1 MKICGI
7 SDMHGQYD
15 FKVEPCDIVLI
26 CGDIVPLK
34 IQKNDIQSE
43 EWLKTFFIPWCTD
56 LPCEKVIFIAGNH
69 DFVFMEHPERV
80 RDLLKDQDKVIY
92 LECETYEY
100 QGKVIYGTPLCKK
113 FYNWAFMSL
122 SLKDQQERYKRH
134 LEVIGKIDIIMS
146 HDCPY
151 GIADVLL
158 QKDCWWANGEHI
170 GNKALRWFVDKAK
183 PELVLE
189 GHLHSCEHGKTI
201 HGDTAVYNVSLLN
214 EDYMMVYKPHYIEL

>member
-170 GNKALRWFVDKAK
+170 GNKALRWLVDKAK

-214 EDYMMVYKPHYIEL
+214 EDYMMVYKPLYIEL

>member
-43 EWLKTFFIPWCTD
+43 EWLKTFFIPWCAN
-56 LPCEKVIFIAGNH
+56 LPCEKVVFIAGNH

-122 SLKDQQERYKRH
+122 SLEDQQERYKRH
-134 LEVIGKIDIIMS
+134 LESIGKIDIIMS

-170 GNKALRWFVDKAK
+170 GNKALRWFVDEAK

-189 GHLHSCEHGKTI
+189 GHLHSCEHGKTM

-214 EDYMMVYKPHYIEL
+214 EDYKMVYKPLYIEL

>member
-15 FKVEPCDIVLI
+15 FEIEPCDIVLI

-69 DFVFMEHPERV
+69 DFIFMEHPERV
-80 RDLLKDQDKVIY
+80 RDLLKGQDKVIY

-134 LEVIGKIDIIMS
+134 LEAIGKIDIIMS

-189 GHLHSCEHGKTI
+189 GHLHSCEHGKTM

-214 EDYMMVYKPHYIEL
+214 EDYMMVYKPLYIEL

>member
-15 FKVEPCDIVLI
+15 FKVESCDIVLI

-80 RDLLKDQDKVIY
+80 RDLLKGHDKVIY

-122 SLKDQQERYKRH
+122 SLEDQKERYKRH
-134 LEVIGKIDIIMS
+134 LEAIGKIDIIIS

-170 GNKALRWFVDKAK
+170 GNKALRWFVDEAK

-189 GHLHSCEHGKTI
+189 GHLHSCEHGKTM

-214 EDYMMVYKPHYIEL
+214 EDYKMVYKPLYIEL

>member
-26 CGDIVPLK
+26 CGDIIPLK

-56 LPCEKVIFIAGNH
+56 LPCEKVVFIAGNH

-122 SLKDQQERYKRH
+122 SLEDQKERYKRH
-134 LEVIGKIDIIMS
+134 LEAIGKIDIIMS

-170 GNKALRWFVDKAK
+170 GNKALRWFVDEAK

-189 GHLHSCEHGKTI
+189 GHLHSCEHGKTM

-214 EDYMMVYKPHYIEL
+214 EDYKMVYKPLYIEL

>member
-15 FKVEPCDIVLI
+15 FEIEPCDIVLI

-134 LEVIGKIDIIMS
+134 LEAIGKIDIIMS

-170 GNKALRWFVDKAK
+170 GNKALRWFVDEAK
-183 PELVLE
+183 PEWCIQ
-189 GHLHSCEHGKTI
+189 GHLHSTSHEITKHN
-201 HGDTAVYNVSLLN
+201 DTSVVCVSLLN
-214 EDYMMVYKPHYIEL
+214 EDYSMVYKPLYIEI

>member
-1 MKICGI
+1 
-7 SDMHGQYD
+7 
-15 FKVEPCDIVLI
+15 
-26 CGDIVPLK
+26 
-34 IQKNDIQSE
+34 
-43 EWLKTFFIPWCTD
+43 
-56 LPCEKVIFIAGNH
+56 
-69 DFVFMEHPERV
+69 MEHPERV

-122 SLKDQQERYKRH
+122 SLEDQQERYKRH
-134 LEVIGKIDIIMS
+134 LEAIGKIDIIMS

-158 QKDCWWANGEHI
+158 QKDCWWADGKHI
-170 GNKALRWFVDKAK
+170 GNKALRWFVDEAK

-189 GHLHSCEHGKTI
+189 GHLHSCEHGKTM

-214 EDYMMVYKPHYIEL
+214 EDYKMVYKPLYIEL

>member
-15 FKVEPCDIVLI
+15 FEIESCDIVLI
-26 CGDIVPLK
+26 CGDVVPLK

-69 DFVFMEHPERV
+69 DFIFMEHPERV
-80 RDLLKDQDKVIY
+80 RDLLKGQDKVIY

-134 LEVIGKIDIIMS
+134 LEAIGKIDIIMS

-189 GHLHSCEHGKTI
+189 GHLHSCEHGKTM

-214 EDYMMVYKPHYIEL
+214 EDYMMVYKPLYIEL

>member
-80 RDLLKDQDKVIY
+80 RDLLKGQDKVIY

-189 GHLHSCEHGKTI
+189 GHLHSCEHGKTM

-214 EDYMMVYKPHYIEL
+214 EDYMMVYKPLYIEL

>member
-15 FKVEPCDIVLI
+15 FEIEPCDIVLI

-69 DFVFMEHPERV
+69 DFIFMEHPERV
-80 RDLLKDQDKVIY
+80 RDLLKGQDKVIY

-134 LEVIGKIDIIMS
+134 LEAIGKIDIIMS

-170 GNKALRWFVDKAK
+170 GNKALRWLVDKAK

-214 EDYMMVYKPHYIEL
+214 EDYMMVYKPLYIEL

>member
-1 MKICGI
+1 MRICGI

-26 CGDIVPLK
+26 CGDIIPLK

-56 LPCEKVIFIAGNH
+56 LPCEKVVFIAGNH

-122 SLKDQQERYKRH
+122 SLEDQQERYKRH
-134 LEVIGKIDIIMS
+134 LEAIGKIDIIMS

-158 QKDCWWANGEHI
+158 QKDCWWADGKHI
-170 GNKALRWFVDKAK
+170 GNKALRWFVDEAK
-183 PELVLE
+183 PELVME
-189 GHLHSCEHGKTI
+189 GHLHSCEHGKTM

-214 EDYMMVYKPHYIEL
+214 EDYKMVYKPLYIEL

>member
-214 EDYMMVYKPHYIEL
+214 EDYMMVYKPLYIEL